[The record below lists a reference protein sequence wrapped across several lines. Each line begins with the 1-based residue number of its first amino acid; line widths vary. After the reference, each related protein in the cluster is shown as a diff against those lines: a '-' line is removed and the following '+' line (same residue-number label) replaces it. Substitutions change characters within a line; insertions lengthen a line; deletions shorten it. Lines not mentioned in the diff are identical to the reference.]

1 MNALRMVTV
10 LAILTLSGCVQM
22 VKVESG
28 QVTIRDTLTV
38 TLDSARNRFEAPGVY
53 LHVASGAHEIW
64 TADGVPLD
72 VIAFFVGVGEGQTL
86 GEPLPQREKKLPSF
100 RATMSPHEIVEL
112 YEALA
117 TQDGSAFKLT
127 RLAPAQ
133 FAGVQ
138 GFRFEHVLT
147 TKRDSLQLRG
157 IAYGA
162 VVNGGLYLLSYTAPR
177 SYYFSKHLPGFE
189 AIARSAQIRVK

>member
-1 MNALRMVTV
+1 MVAA
-10 LAILTLSGCVQM
+10 LAILALSGCVQM

-28 QVTIRDTLTV
+28 QVTIRDTLMV
-38 TLDSARNRFEAPGVY
+38 TLDSARNRFEAPGIY

-86 GEPLPQREKKLPSF
+86 GAPLPQREKKLPSF
-100 RATMSPHEIVEL
+100 RATMSPHEVVEL
-112 YEALA
+112 YEALM
-117 TQDGSAFKLT
+117 TQDGSAFKLV

-147 TKRDSLQLRG
+147 TRRDSLQLSG
-157 IAYGA
+157 VAYG
-162 VVNGGLYLLSYTAPR
+162 VVVSGRLYLVAYTAPKT
-177 SYYFSKHLPGFE
+177 YYFSKHLPGFE
-189 AIARSAQIRVK
+189 AIVRSAQIRVAQR